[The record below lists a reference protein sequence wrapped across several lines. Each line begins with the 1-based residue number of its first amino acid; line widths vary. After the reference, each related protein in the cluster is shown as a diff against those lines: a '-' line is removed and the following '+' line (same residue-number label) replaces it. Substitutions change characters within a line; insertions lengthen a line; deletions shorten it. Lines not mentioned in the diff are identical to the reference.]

1 MRQCM
6 SSARYTPAMPPP
18 KVYAFPEY
26 IRELCVKRCTNVHA
40 LGAKLGV
47 DPLEMLK
54 MIDGRVAPTKAALGE
69 LAKEV
74 DSDIR
79 YLEKLAEKIRK
90 DLA

>member
-1 MRQCM
+1 
-6 SSARYTPAMPPP
+6 MPPTR
-18 KVYAFPEY
+18 VYAFPDY
-26 IRELCVKRCTNVHA
+26 IREFCVKRRTNVHA

-47 DPLEMLK
+47 DALELLK
-54 MIDGRVAPTKAALGE
+54 MIDGRVVPTKAALGE

-74 DSDIR
+74 DSDTR